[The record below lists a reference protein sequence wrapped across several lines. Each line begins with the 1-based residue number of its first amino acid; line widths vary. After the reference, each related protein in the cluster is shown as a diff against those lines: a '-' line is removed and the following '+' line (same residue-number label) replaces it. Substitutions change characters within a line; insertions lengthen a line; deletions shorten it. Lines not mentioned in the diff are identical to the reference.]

1 MEDYGIG
8 KWREL
13 KESEKIRHSLYECNE
28 CLLKHSCKN
37 TFPTVAGHRNA
48 KKSFKITNSDTNTTS
63 KPTISLSPIKPQQN
77 NIEIRTPLQ
86 NIINLTPA
94 NKHTLSEM
102 KEVAGSVLQNISNQ
116 WDEIFDTPFTKIL
129 PKLPDTNLREKES
142 VAEKKRKL
150 RKMHKNMKNAIE
162 TSWQKENLDV
172 KTLFGTRQSKS
183 SYMKSRASC
192 ILKKKHQLWQ
202 EL

>member
-1 MEDYGIG
+1 MRAAVLKNHEVREKAARYSMFTEQFSHMQKIEEKHFFKKNSDLLLFIRKKKWPLQEKNDYMEDYGIG
-8 KWREL
+8 KRREL

-102 KEVAGSVLQNISNQ
+102 KEVAGSVLQ
-116 WDEIFDTPFTKIL
+116 IL
-129 PKLPDTNLREKES
+129 VING
-142 VAEKKRKL
+142 
-150 RKMHKNMKNAIE
+150 MKFL
-162 TSWQKENLDV
+162 THLSQKYYPN
-172 KTLFGTRQSKS
+172 FQ
-183 SYMKSRASC
+183 
-192 ILKKKHQLWQ
+192 IQI
-202 EL
+202 